1 MPDSAPINIRL
12 LQQRVNFRLDV
23 DVDLAA
29 QGITGLFGPSG
40 AGKTSLLRC
49 VAGLEAADRGRVS
62 IGDALLEDSDQK
74 LSVPSE
80 KRRIGYVFQEPR
92 LFPHLSIEANL
103 RFGLR
108 RSQRGMPAQSFER
121 IVDMLG
127 LESLLARATAGL
139 SGGEAQRVAI
149 GRALLSAPELLLM
162 DEPLASLDE
171 TRKNDVLPYLDRLH
185 QDAGVPIIYVSHNI
199 DEICQLCDQ
208 LAVMSDGVVVAHGD
222 LQSVLLQTELPVLG
236 GNEAGAVL
244 RATVTAIDAENE
256 LTAISAA
263 GHELW
268 VPGRDLRVGS
278 TVSLRVRA
286 NDVSLCLDRPER
298 TSILNVLPARI
309 EQLQDEPDGTVLLRM
324 LIGAECILARITKK
338 SRAQLSLQVGTQVY
352 AQVKSI
358 AIRQRD

>member
-1 MPDSAPINIRL
+1 VPDPESINIRL
-12 LQQRVNFRLDV
+12 LQQRADFCLDV
-23 DVDLAA
+23 DIDLAS

-49 VAGLEAADRGRVS
+49 VAGLEAADSGRVS
-62 IGDALLEDSDQK
+62 IRNTLLEDSEQK
-74 LSVPSE
+74 LRVPSE

-103 RFGLR
+103 RYGLR
-108 RSQRGMPAQSFER
+108 RSRRGIPAQSFER

-127 LESLLARATAGL
+127 LESLLARATSGL

-149 GRALLSAPELLLM
+149 GRALLSDPELLLM

-171 TRKNDVLPYLDRLH
+171 ARKNDVLPYLDRLH

-208 LAVMSDGVVVAHGD
+208 LAVMSDGIVVTHGD
-222 LQSVLLQTELPVLG
+222 LQTVLLQTELPVLG
-236 GNEAGAVL
+236 GNEASAVL
-244 RATVTAIDAENE
+244 RAAVTAIDAENE

-263 GHELW
+263 GRELW
-268 VPGRDLRVGS
+268 VPGSDLRVGS

-298 TSILNVLPARI
+298 TSILNILPAKI
-309 EQLQDEPDGTVLLRM
+309 EQLQAEPNGTVLVRM
-324 LIGAECILARITKK
+324 LIDGESILARITRR
-338 SRAQLSLQVGTQVY
+338 SCAQLSLQVGTQVY